1 MCNRLFAVLLL
12 LICTLPA
19 HAGLVLQGSRIIY
32 DEARGEA
39 TVKLEYVG
47 DGPILLQIWMDTGKS
62 SAAPGE
68 DEVPFILTPAVARL
82 EPGGGQTVRILRIG
96 DGLPQDR
103 ESVFYFNTLEVPPSP
118 TGLIADGEAF
128 MQFSIRGRFK
138 FFYRPKGL
146 PSASGKAIE
155 SLRFALDEPDA
166 EGRFQVRVYNP
177 SPYHVTFSSLAL
189 RVPGTAD
196 EDVPLVRF
204 NTDAPGERMVAPMGE
219 LVLPMTWETL
229 APGMRLPGEVEA
241 DFIIITDLG
250 GIERQQRRLD

>member
-1 MCNRLFAVLLL
+1 MRNRLFVVLLL
-12 LICTLPA
+12 MLCSWSV

-47 DGPILLQIWMDTGKS
+47 EGPILLQVWLDSGQER
-62 SAAPGE
+62 APGE

-82 EPGGGQTVRILRIG
+82 EPGAGQAIRILRTQE
-96 DGLPQDR
+96 GLPQDR

-118 TGLIADGEAF
+118 TGLIAEEAAY

-146 PSASGKAIE
+146 PSASDKAIQA
-155 SLRFALDEPDA
+155 LRFTLAEPDA
-166 EGRFQVRVYNP
+166 DGRHQLRVHNP
-177 SPYHVTFSSLAL
+177 SPYHITFSTVAL
-189 RVPGTAD
+189 RTPGVED
-196 EDVPLVRF
+196 EAEPLVLF

-219 LVLPMTWETL
+219 LVLPLSWVTL
-229 APGMRLPGEVEA
+229 PEGARLPTDIEV
-241 DFIIITDLG
+241 DFRIITDVG
-250 GIERQQRRLD
+250 GVERQQRTLGG

>member
-1 MCNRLFAVLLL
+1 MRNLLFAVLLL
-12 LICTLPA
+12 MLCSSSA

-32 DEARGEA
+32 EEARGEA

-47 DGPILLQIWMDTGKS
+47 DGPILLQVWMDSGRA

-96 DGLPQDR
+96 EGLPQDR
-103 ESVFYFNTLEVPPSP
+103 ESAFYFNTLEVPPSL

-138 FFYRPKGL
+138 FFYRPRGL

-155 SLRFALDEPDA
+155 TLRFALAEPD
-166 EGRFQVRVYNP
+166 EDGRFQVRVYNP
-177 SPYHVTFSSLAL
+177 SPYHVTFSSVSL
-189 RVPGTAD
+189 RLPGAGD
-196 EDVPLVRF
+196 DDASLVRF
-204 NTDAPGERMVAPMGE
+204 NTDAPGERMVALMGE

-229 APGMRLPGEVEA
+229 SPGARLPAEVET

-250 GIERQQRRLD
+250 GIERQQRKLD